1 MGLKSNYNEQKT
13 NRELHLIQEAEY
25 LRIFEDLKTDCDVF
39 LRDAREQPEGHE
51 LGFYNNR
58 EGFLRDSIAAYIF
71 RDGMLVWFDE
81 RGHSAENRE
90 AIKDVKKRSRG
101 FTVIG
106 IAGMNYATKV
116 EALGYNVI
124 SMQGDRFIIDLSSS
138 FLKFGQGKVL
148 RAKRINAATI

>member
-1 MGLKSNYNEQKT
+1 MALKSNYNESRT
-13 NRELHLIQEAEY
+13 NRELHLIHEAEY
-25 LRIFEDLKTDCDVF
+25 MQLLEDLKTDCDVF

-71 RDGMLVWFDE
+71 RDGLLVWFDE

-90 AIKDVKKRSRG
+90 LIRDVKKRSRG

-116 EALGYNVI
+116 EAYGYNVI
-124 SMQGDRFIIDLSSS
+124 SMQGDRFILDLATS
-138 FLKFGQGKVL
+138 FMKHGQGRVM
-148 RAKRINAATI
+148 RAKRIN